1 MRSRPVKRSS
11 LFLLELIIAILFFSL
26 ASAVCVRF
34 FVKSHTLS
42 RETGNLTA
50 AVNMASGQAG
60 LFLAEEN
67 YMLYMKSNSYD
78 FEVTGDT
85 SVFYK
90 YYDETWN
97 SCEPEQAAFEF
108 QTVIEKDGVF
118 QRGTFRVTEI
128 PNGAAAASD
137 GGETSGADGASGTA
151 DVADETAADREIYTL
166 TVDKYTGREAVR

>member
-50 AVNMASGQAG
+50 AVNMASGQAE
-60 LFLAEEN
+60 LFLAEEK

-78 FEVTGDT
+78 FEVMGDT
-85 SVFYK
+85 SVFHK
-90 YYDETWN
+90 YYDEKWN
-97 SCEPEQAAFEF
+97 SCEPQKAVFEF
-108 QTVIEKDGVF
+108 RTVIEKDGVF
-118 QRGTFRVTEI
+118 HRGTFRVTELSD
-128 PNGAAAASD
+128 GAADTPD
-137 GGETSGADGASGTA
+137 GGNASVTADASGESAT
-151 DVADETAADREIYTL
+151 DQEIYSL
-166 TVDKYTGREAVR
+166 TVDKYVGGEAVR